1 MEEEFHPLEMGVRR
15 WKFGGERLGRG
26 RWEIGYRRWGGTTVE
41 GWRNV

>member
-1 MEEEFHPLEMGVRR
+1 MEEEFHPSKMGVRR

-26 RWEIGYRRWGGTTVE
+26 RWEIGYRRWGGTRVE